1 MLIIGEKMETKD
13 AMLLNPLQL
22 AYAGDAVWEILVRQK
37 LILQHLNVHNMHM
50 ECIRN
55 VNAKAQACYLLKIR
69 SLLNDQELSIVQRGR
84 NAHSKHPVPK
94 NQDPADYA
102 DATAFEA
109 LIGYLYLTEQ
119 LDRLG
124 FIYNEILG
132 KEMKHAREEKPES

>member
-1 MLIIGEKMETKD
+1 MLIIKEKMEARE

-55 VNAKAQACYLLKIR
+55 VNAKAQAHYLLKIR
-69 SLLNDQELSIVQRGR
+69 SLLNEQELSVVQRGR
-84 NAHSKHPVPK
+84 NAHFRHPVPK
-94 NQDPADYA
+94 NQDPADYS

-119 LDRLG
+119 VERLA
-124 FIYNEILG
+124 FIYTEIFR
-132 KEMKHAREEKPES
+132 KDIENAREKNAES